1 MKRGTSILILA
12 LFLGLTLLLPIR
24 MGDGANASLPIISA
38 VEEISAKQSRE
49 TLKKATVAYVSAKLI
64 NKILTSLQRV
74 EISVQ
79 PLGVGVSF
87 APGEMLSAANDAIE
101 RVCAALFSVIGLMVV
116 EKLTI
121 GMISFVCFKVLFPIA
136 FILGILHCV
145 FPKVCSWAKPTSL
158 FLIKLSLISWLFF
171 PTVALVTEYVEEA
184 YLNSELQR
192 QLQAA
197 ESLSGKM
204 EGLSQELSAISESK
218 PEEELSRWE
227 KFKGTLKSITTNLVP
242 SVAVYEAIKD
252 KVSGM
257 LDYADKASDHLFH
270 AFCIFMLTTVVIPL
284 FLLFIFY
291 KLLQFI
297 TKSYF
302 ENQDIRRQEIFNE
315 LNEMLGKKN
324 FPPAKIPE

>member
-1 MKRGTSILILA
+1 MARGVSIFILILLLA
-12 LFLGLTLLLPIR
+12 SSILLPIR
-24 MGDGANASLPIISA
+24 MGDGANASLPLIST
-38 VEEISAKQSRE
+38 VEEVSVKQCRE
-49 TLKKATVAYVSAKLI
+49 TLRDATVAYVSAKLI
-64 NKILTSLQRV
+64 NKILTSLKRV
-74 EISVQ
+74 EVSVQ
-79 PLGVGVSF
+79 PFGVGVSF

-136 FILGILHCV
+136 FILGIIHCV

-171 PTVALVTEYVEEA
+171 PTVALVTKYVEDA
-184 YLNSELQR
+184 YLNAELQR

-204 EGLSQELSAISESK
+204 EGLNQELSAISESK
-218 PEEELSRWE
+218 SEEESSRWE
-227 KFKGTLKSITTNLVP
+227 KIKGTLKSITRNFSP
-242 SVAVYEAIKD
+242 YEAIKE
-252 KVSGM
+252 KISGM
-257 LDYADKASDHLFH
+257 VNYADKASDHLFH
-270 AFCIFMLTTVVIPL
+270 AFCIFILTTVVIPL

-302 ENQDIRRQEIFNE
+302 ENQDIRHQEIFNE
-315 LNEMLGKKN
+315 LNEILGKKN
-324 FPPAKIPE
+324 LPPAKTPE

>member
-1 MKRGTSILILA
+1 MNRSISILLLSA
-12 LFLGLTLLLPIR
+12 LLICTILLPIR
-24 MGDGANASLPIISA
+24 MGDGANASFPVIST
-38 VEEISAKQSRE
+38 VEEISAKQCRE
-49 TLKKATVAYVSAKLI
+49 TLKNATVAYVSAKLI

-101 RVCAALFSVIGLMVV
+101 RVCAALFSVIGLMLV

-136 FILGILHCV
+136 FILGILYCV
-145 FPKVCSWAKPTSL
+145 FPKVCAWAKPTSL
-158 FLIKLSLISWLFF
+158 FLVKLSLLSWLFF
-171 PTVALVTEYVEEA
+171 PTVALVTEYVEDA
-184 YLNSELQR
+184 YLNAELQR
-192 QLQAA
+192 QLQEA

-204 EGLSQELSAISESK
+204 EGLNQELNAISESK
-218 PEEELSRWE
+218 PEEESSWWE
-227 KFKGTLKSITTNLVP
+227 KTKQTIKSITRSP
-242 SVAVYEAIKD
+242 YEAIKE

-257 LDYADKASDHLFH
+257 VNYADKASDHLFH

-302 ENQDIRRQEIFNE
+302 ENQDIRHQEIFNE
-315 LNEMLGKKN
+315 LSEMLGKKN
-324 FPPAKIPE
+324 LPPAQTPE

>member
-1 MKRGTSILILA
+1 MKRTTTILVLIILLICTI
-12 LFLGLTLLLPIR
+12 LFPIR

-38 VEEISAKQSRE
+38 VEEISAKQRRE

-101 RVCAALFSVIGLMVV
+101 RVCAALFSVIGLMLV

-121 GMISFVCFKVLFPIA
+121 GMISFVCFKVLFPVA
-136 FILGILHCV
+136 FILGILYCV
-145 FPKVCSWAKPTSL
+145 FPKVCAWAKPTSL
-158 FLIKLSLISWLFF
+158 FLVKLSLLSWLFF
-171 PTVALVTEYVEEA
+171 PTVALVTEYVEDA
-184 YLNSELQR
+184 YLNAELQR
-192 QLQAA
+192 QLQEA

-204 EGLSQELSAISESK
+204 EGSNQELNAISESK
-218 PEEELSRWE
+218 PEEESSWWE
-227 KFKGTLKSITTNLVP
+227 KPKEILKSITRSP
-242 SVAVYEAIKD
+242 YEAIKE

-257 LDYADKASDHLFH
+257 VNYADKASDHLFH

-324 FPPAKIPE
+324 FPPAKTSE